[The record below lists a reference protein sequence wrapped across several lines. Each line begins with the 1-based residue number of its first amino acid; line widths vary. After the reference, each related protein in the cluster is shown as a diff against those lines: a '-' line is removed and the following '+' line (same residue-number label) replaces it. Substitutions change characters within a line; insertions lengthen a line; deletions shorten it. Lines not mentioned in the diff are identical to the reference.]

1 MSHTFADL
9 GIPNATPGA
18 GVLRLILIRS
28 RVKFA

>member
-1 MSHTFADL
+1 L